1 MTPGSSSTP
10 AVTAIPIVV
19 PLGFAGSRHLLPLLP
34 QGEHHSPAQIERF
47 HASLQSQLVD
57 VLRRLP
63 GELGLSRAHVF
74 CGVSQI
80 AIGADTVFTRA
91 CAELKLPQRIF
102 LPQSRDA
109 YLSASG
115 PEQRDD
121 FAEAEIRAALHLLD
135 SPHVIEESVV
145 SDGSDRAMR
154 FSDTN
159 LEIIREC
166 DLFVCLVRDEAEGQ
180 PGGTLELLNKAKRL
194 GYPVLE
200 IRAALHDSEAVCTQT
215 RHNWPS
221 HAPSTGSGIDRCSDS
236 AGAGA
241 PPWQAPLL
249 PAQLMGTTRSGSAP
263 MAAAEHILTDARGRL
278 AALAAISND
287 EATLHRGKFRYAAA
301 YIIGAHLSATV
312 CAVVGLTVASDAA
325 TTAWLLLV
333 ELLLLASGVATHFAL
348 HHSGNVK
355 RWAIYRLTAEL
366 CTSILAISN
375 LRISML
381 NLYNMPFP
389 SGLLPLLRT
398 LHVLQLIACRT
409 GNAAW
414 PELRD
419 AYFKERLDGQISYYS
434 RERTRGLHRLA
445 IANGVFR
452 GASSVAF
459 GITLVK
465 LALPYLGVAQLV
477 PVNTLIDTAVSV
489 LAIAL
494 PMVAVA
500 ALSLAA
506 SFDLEARVHTY
517 EETLGDLERARQ
529 RMQDADTEREFSQLA
544 LRAEHEL
551 LSETANWA
559 SRRSFTG
566 VS

>member
-1 MTPGSSSTP
+1 MSSVSSSTA
-10 AVTAIPIVV
+10 AVSAIPIVV
-19 PLGFAGSRHLLPLLP
+19 PLGFAGSRQLLPR
-34 QGEHHSPAQIERF
+34 GEQHSDALIERF
-47 HASLQSQLVD
+47 HQSLQNQLVD

-63 GELGLSRAHVF
+63 EELGLSSAHVF

-102 LPQSRDA
+102 LPQSRDS
-109 YLSASG
+109 YLAAGG
-115 PEQRDD
+115 PEESDD
-121 FAEAEIRAALHLLD
+121 FAAEEIMAALHLLD

-145 SDGSDRAMR
+145 SDGSDRATR
-154 FSDTN
+154 FTDTN

-166 DLFVCLVRDEAEGQ
+166 DLFVCLMRADAAGQ

-194 GYPVLE
+194 GFPVLE
-200 IRAALHDSEAVCTQT
+200 IRAGLDDGEAHCTLT
-215 RHNWPS
+215 RHNWPTR
-221 HAPSTGSGIDRCSDS
+221 APQ
-236 AGAGA
+236 AGHTPSWQ
-241 PPWQAPLL
+241 PPVL
-249 PAQLMGTTRSGSAP
+249 PARLMSNSQTAAQMP
-263 MAAAEHILTDARGRL
+263 AAEHILSDARGRL
-278 AALAAISND
+278 AALASISND
-287 EATLHRGKFRYAAA
+287 EATRYRSKFRYAAA

-312 CAVVGLTVASDAA
+312 CAVAGLKVGAGADI
-325 TTAWLLLV
+325 TAWLLV

-355 RWAIYRLTAEL
+355 GWAIYRLTAEL

-375 LRISML
+375 LRVSML

-409 GNAAW
+409 GNAPW
-414 PELRD
+414 PALRD
-419 AYFKERLDGQISYYS
+419 TYFKERLDGQISYYS
-434 RERTRGLHRLA
+434 RERARGMYRLA
-445 IANGVFR
+445 LANRVFML
-452 GASSVAF
+452 ASSGAF
-459 GITLVK
+459 AITFVK
-465 LALPYLGVAQLV
+465 LAITHIVAMPDIPGSPLA
-477 PVNTLIDTAVSV
+477 DTVVSV
-489 LAIAL
+489 VAIVL

-517 EETLGDLERARQ
+517 DETLGDLERARK
-529 RMQDADTEREFSQLA
+529 RMQEADTEREFSQLA

>member
-1 MTPGSSSTP
+1 MTSASSNTS
-10 AVTAIPIVV
+10 AVSAIPIVV
-19 PLGFAGSRHLLPLLP
+19 SLGFAGSRHLLPH
-34 QGEHHSPAQIERF
+34 GEHHSPAQIERF
-47 HASLQSQLVD
+47 HQALQTQLVD
-57 VLRRLP
+57 LLRRLP
-63 GELGLSRAHVF
+63 EELGLSSAHVF

-102 LPQSRDA
+102 LPQSRDS
-109 YLSASG
+109 YLAAGG
-115 PEQRDD
+115 PEESDD
-121 FAEAEIRAALHLLD
+121 FAADEIKAALHLLD

-145 SDGSDRAMR
+145 SDGSDRATR
-154 FSDTN
+154 FTDTN
-159 LEIIREC
+159 LEIVHEC
-166 DLFVCLVRDEAEGQ
+166 DLFVCLMRADAAGQ
-180 PGGTLELLNKAKRL
+180 PGGTLELLNKARRL
-194 GYPVLE
+194 GFPVLE
-200 IRAALHDSEAVCTQT
+200 IRAGLADGQTVCTLT

-221 HAPSTGSGIDRCSDS
+221 P
-236 AGAGA
+236 AGNASWR
-241 PPWQAPLL
+241 PPVL
-249 PAQLMGTTRSGSAP
+249 PARLMANTHTATAP
-263 MAAAEHILTDARGRL
+263 MPAAEHILTDARGRL
-278 AALAAISND
+278 AALATISND
-287 EATLHRGKFRYAAA
+287 EATRYRGKFRYAAA

-312 CAVVGLTVASDAA
+312 CAVAGLKVGAGAD
-325 TTAWLLLV
+325 TTAWLLV

-375 LRISML
+375 LRVSML
-381 NLYNMPFP
+381 NLYNMQFP

-398 LHVLQLIACRT
+398 LHVLQLIACRA
-409 GNAAW
+409 GGAAW

-419 AYFKERLDGQISYYS
+419 IYFKARLDGQISYYT
-434 RERTRGLHRLA
+434 RERMRGLRLLA
-445 IANGVFR
+445 LANRVFML
-452 GASSVAF
+452 ASSVAF
-459 GITLVK
+459 AITFFKLVVAHV
-465 LALPYLGVAQLV
+465 LPASAFIAQALPASSLA
-477 PVNTLIDTAVSV
+477 DTAVSV
-489 LAIAL
+489 VAIVL

-517 EETLGDLERARQ
+517 EETLGDLERARE
-529 RMQDADTEREFSQLA
+529 RMQQADTEREFSQLA